1 MNEFAF
7 YFEDSKSYFGIVRDE
22 RLLFFKTIVNNL
34 AKGTIVR
41 ANSFR
46 KLKALDSYE
55 VILPSGV
62 KGILPFKD
70 SLPITGQKILE
81 ITHEANLQKALRLS
95 EKTQMVEKFKDEVN
109 FTPSPAILYSDKF
122 KLVKEKA
129 KEFDIKFIKTNSLDL
144 KIS

>member
-62 KGILPFKD
+62 KKFYL
-70 SLPITGQKILE
+70 
-81 ITHEANLQKALRLS
+81 LRIHYL
-95 EKTQMVEKFKDEVN
+95 
-109 FTPSPAILYSDKF
+109 
-122 KLVKEKA
+122 
-129 KEFDIKFIKTNSLDL
+129 
-144 KIS
+144 